1 MVGVIGWEFLHPPF
15 DGIAFL
21 QNAKG
26 YSEKG
31 RLKSLTAK
39 RHNWS
44 NQKNIRGDLQPIEI
58 R

>member
-1 MVGVIGWEFLHPPF
+1 MVSAISRQFLHTPF
-15 DGIAFL
+15 DGREFL

-39 RHNWS
+39 WHNGS
-44 NQKNIRGDLQPIEI
+44 YQKNIRGDLQPVEI
-58 R
+58 W